1 VAKWFSKKNLSSML
15 RISAVSYINAK
26 PFVYGIEHS
35 GFLKDYSLS
44 LDVPS
49 ICAEKL
55 KSNKVDIG
63 LAPVAIIPEL
73 KKYFI
78 IPDFCIG
85 ANGPVKTV
93 MLYSEVPLK
102 DIKTIFL
109 DYQSRTSVM
118 LVQILA
124 KHWWKI
130 SPIWIQA
137 KTGYEKKIKGT
148 NAGLIIGDRNFSLP
162 KQFKYAY
169 DLSVEWKSFTGLPFV
184 FACWIAN
191 KELDENVAAD
201 FYRSLRFGVE
211 NRNKI
216 AKELKNQFDET
227 MIRNYLNN
235 CINYSFDKNKKTAM
249 DLFLKLGRKF
259 VL

>member
-1 VAKWFSKKNLSSML
+1 ML
-15 RISAVSYINAK
+15 KISAVSYINAK

-44 LDVPS
+44 LDIPS
-49 ICAEKL
+49 LCAEKL
-55 KSNKVDIG
+55 RTNQVDIG

-102 DIKTIFL
+102 DIKNVFL

-124 KHWWKI
+124 KHFWKV
-130 SPIWIQA
+130 SPKWTPA
-137 KTGYEKKIKGT
+137 TKGYEEKIKGT
-148 NAGLIIGDRNFSLP
+148 AAGVIIGDRNFSLP
-162 KQFKYAY
+162 RKFKHVY
-169 DLSVEWKSFTGLPFV
+169 DLSEEWKNFTGLPFV

-201 FYRSLRFGVE
+201 LYRALQFGIE
-211 NRNKI
+211 NRGKI
-216 AKELKNQFDET
+216 AKQLKDQFDPK
-227 MIRNYLNN
+227 IISDYLNN
-235 CINYSFDKNKKTAM
+235 CINYSFDKPKQEAM
-249 DLFLKLGRKF
+249 GLFLKLGKKIK
-259 VL
+259 VI